1 MSPLELV
8 LERIE
13 GVRRSGAGFSARCPA
28 HEDRHASLSVSE
40 GEDGRAL
47 IRCHAGCSAEDVCA
61 ALGLDVAELFPRE
74 ERTNGRGIVAR
85 YPYVDEEGGLL
96 FEAVRFSPKD
106 FRQRRPDGR
115 GGWDWRLGDARRV
128 LYRLP
133 ELLAAVERGETVYIV
148 EGEKD
153 VHALERVGLV
163 ATCNPMGAGK
173 WRPEHAETLRGAAR
187 VVVIPDAD
195 KAGRSHAEEVA
206 GSLASSGVDVR
217 VVDLAPE
224 GPDGFDPSDYFQA
237 ATSDVE
243 RAQARELLEQ
253 LVEAA
258 PVWTAS
264 ASANGSGPAAPAGG
278 IRVESRGRNSAD
290 GAEGS
295 QTDEKR
301 SFSIEV
307 LTARALCAMPDPPRS
322 DELLGPLV
330 MRGCRTIIGGHT
342 GEGKSTYTAALV
354 AAIVKGEPF
363 LEWQGAGGCALV
375 LDLEQGLRTVKR
387 VLREAGLA
395 DSDDVDYARIPDGLA
410 LDKNVHDI
418 AAVLEVLERKPYD
431 VVVLDPHYKAH
442 RGESNEERPMVDF
455 MRQLDA
461 WRTQFGF
468 ALVLPCHYRK
478 PSREIKGTPTIHD
491 LFGSSAIVR
500 GAEVVIGLERKSD
513 GYSRLHF
520 FKDREGELPV
530 GEAWGLLF
538 DREQGFRRD
547 PKDGEE
553 RDLAAE
559 LVELFTDGEWRTVAQ
574 AAKPKSKA
582 GIGANRNAVL
592 ATLKGR
598 SDLFAS
604 VAGAA
609 LGRSPQGVFWNLL
622 KAAEQVEQVGGPAQG
637 SLRLLGPLPPRSGG
651 GREQV
656 GDPDVR
662 DVAEQVEQDG
672 AA

>member
-1 MSPLELV
+1 MSPLERV

-47 IRCHAGCSAEDVCA
+47 VRCHAGCSTEDVCA

-74 ERTNGRGIVAR
+74 ERTNGRAIVAR
-85 YPYVDEEGGLL
+85 YPYVDEEGRLL

-115 GGWDWRLGDARRV
+115 GGWEWNLKGVRRV
-128 LYRLP
+128 LHRLP
-133 ELLAAVERGETVYIV
+133 ELLAAVERGETIYVV

-153 VHALERVGLV
+153 VQALERVGLV

-173 WRPEHAETLRGAAR
+173 WCTEYAETLRGAAR

-195 KAGRSHAEEVA
+195 DAGRRHAAEVA
-206 GSLASSGVDVR
+206 SSVATAGVDVR

-224 GPDGFDPSDYFQA
+224 SSDGFDPSDYLKA
-237 ATSDVE
+237 ATTDAE
-243 RAQARELLEQ
+243 REQARGLLEQ
-253 LVEAA
+253 LAETAEGVQVE
-258 PVWTAS
+258 T
-264 ASANGSGPAAPAGG
+264 
-278 IRVESRGRNSAD
+278 RGRNSAN

-301 SFSIEV
+301 AFSIEV
-307 LTARALCAMPDPPRS
+307 LTARALCALPDPPRS

-330 MRGCRTIIGGHT
+330 VRGCRTIIGGHT
-342 GEGKSTYTAALV
+342 GEGKSTYTTALV

-363 LEWQGAGGCALV
+363 LEWQGAGGRALV

-395 DSDDVDYARIPDGLA
+395 ASDHVDYARIPDGLA

-418 AAVLEVLERKPYD
+418 AAVLEVLERRPYD

-461 WRTQFGF
+461 WRAQFGF

-530 GEAWGLLF
+530 GEGWGLLF

-547 PKDGEE
+547 PQDGEE

-559 LVELFTDGEWRTVAQ
+559 LVELFTDGEWRTAAQ
-574 AAKPKSKA
+574 AAKPKSKG
-582 GIGANRNAVL
+582 GIGANRAAVL
-592 ATLKGR
+592 ATLEGR

-604 VAGAA
+604 VAGAV

-672 AA
+672 AV